1 MSVTKRSDKFEDVAH
16 AGFFVS
22 IEDSSEVP
30 QVWRL
35 RSEGSWTSHNGSSVN
50 FLGDGTIF
58 WGDGN
63 GTGRFSE
70 AKRPGSEPCNK
81 GETSVVPRPSTS
93 PEPQHEGVA
102 RASKRVMCDSAPYLG
117 KGCARGCALD
127 IPA

>member
-50 FLGDGTIF
+50 FLGDGAIF
-58 WGDGN
+58 WGGRHENSSVFGGSRRVSRAIPLERGSTRHTTTWRGFRKRSRRDGN
-63 GTGRFSE
+63 GVRNG
-70 AKRPGSEPCNK
+70 
-81 GETSVVPRPSTS
+81 
-93 PEPQHEGVA
+93 
-102 RASKRVMCDSAPYLG
+102 
-117 KGCARGCALD
+117 
-127 IPA
+127 PA

>member
-50 FLGDGTIF
+50 FLGDDFLRGLHEETLGGTTQSCCEEVAQFRHVAATHNIPSHPMPR
-58 WGDGN
+58 
-63 GTGRFSE
+63 TRRF
-70 AKRPGSEPCNK
+70 
-81 GETSVVPRPSTS
+81 
-93 PEPQHEGVA
+93 Q
-102 RASKRVMCDSAPYLG
+102 D
-117 KGCARGCALD
+117 
-127 IPA
+127 